1 MKAHFQKLNQAMI
14 SYPIEIL
21 IMIFLFSLGLFV
33 RLDLA
38 NWISGDYVN
47 FLKPWMQQIVAQ
59 GGWPSLGNRI
69 GDYTPAY
76 MYLLTA
82 LSYFPQPNTSD
93 PFLYGIKWIS
103 IMFDVLLVFAVYLN
117 AKLWQ
122 GHRHPL
128 FPVLIALIVFW
139 LPTIIINGAIWGQ
152 IDASYT
158 ALSLLAL
165 YYLQKEKPFAAA
177 LWYGVAISFKLQAIF
192 FLPVFII
199 IFWFRY
205 RSKIFY
211 ILFIPLMYYVI
222 ALPTLLAGRSFMD
235 VTLIYVDQTEAYP
248 WLTLNMP
255 NLYQWFPEQRYDDLS
270 GFAFGLFMVTM
281 AISFLGMLLNRVKV
295 TNEHI
300 LFLTV
305 WSIMMANFLLP
316 SMHERYLYGADVAV
330 ILLVWQKPRYVWMAI
345 VIQAISFFAYTPYI
359 FGMEPIAHEIVAV
372 GFAFAIIIMNVWIW
386 QLFIPAHHQP
396 LNTI

>member
-1 MKAHFQKLNQAMI
+1 M
-14 SYPIEIL
+14 
-21 IMIFLFSLGLFV
+21 
-33 RLDLA
+33 
-38 NWISGDYVN
+38 
-47 FLKPWMQQIVAQ
+47 
-59 GGWPSLGNRI
+59 
-69 GDYTPAY
+69 
-76 MYLLTA
+76 
-82 LSYFPQPNTSD
+82 
-93 PFLYGIKWIS
+93 
-103 IMFDVLLVFAVYLN
+103 
-117 AKLWQ
+117 
-122 GHRHPL
+122 
-128 FPVLIALIVFW
+128 
-139 LPTIIINGAIWGQ
+139 
-152 IDASYT
+152 
-158 ALSLLAL
+158 
-165 YYLQKEKPFAAA
+165 YYLQKDKPLAAS
-177 LWYGVAISFKLQAIF
+177 LWYGLAISFKLQAIF

-372 GFAFAIIIMNVWIW
+372 GFAFAIIIMNVWLW
-386 QLFIPAHHQP
+386 QLFISAHHQP